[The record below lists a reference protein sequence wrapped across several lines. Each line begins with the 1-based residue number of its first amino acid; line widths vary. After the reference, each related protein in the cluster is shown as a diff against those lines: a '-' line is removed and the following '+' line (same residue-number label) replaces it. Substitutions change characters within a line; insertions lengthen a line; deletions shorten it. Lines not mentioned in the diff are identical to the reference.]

1 MDSRG
6 HRAIRA
12 LAVFLVLALGVA
24 ALLPLIARGAFQVNG
39 VISTCGGPTPFVSG
53 TVTLIDANGINPPQ
67 TTTSSQ
73 FSGVYAF
80 TPPTGSYT
88 ISVTASG
95 YYPASNSTP
104 VRFDGSRSVRIDACL
119 FRYGTPS
126 KVLGVTV
133 LNGGLPVAGASVAA
147 FNLSNPTGRPQLV
160 TTNTTNAA
168 GSTNLTLWSA
178 QFLLRA
184 SAPDYQ
190 TDQSVD
196 VSTQST
202 TTINLVAGPR
212 LFGHVQDRS
221 SGSFLGSG
229 VVAWLY
235 NPAASNSSA
244 YKLIPAAV
252 TGSFF
257 DLHGPAGPYTL
268 IVDADGHL
276 SHEEGV
282 TLGTTPNPH
291 DVTLDASPQELYQ
304 TTIAYGANDWSN
316 LTVWRNLTLNAD
328 STLPG
333 LVPANLRDLRLQIDA
348 TLGNG
353 NGILDQSEITAFPT
367 WLGAKGPGYVTTDA
381 FLTTNGRAYNSSLA
395 SFTVTVSPTLGT
407 SNAKVWIN
415 TTATYALKGTPPLI
429 ATGAKTYNVTLTMVP
444 DSNTTA
450 YQNYSYAIILPKHY
464 ELNQTTRVPSN
475 APMTFTGF
483 TTVTVDPGVASGTP
497 QARMTVS
504 KSLVGMARA
513 KVVAPIGKFNV
524 VNANFTNYQAYVA
537 GNTSMT
543 FSGED
548 TYDPNGHAA
557 DANYTWN

>member
-6 HRAIRA
+6 HRAIRS

-24 ALLPLIARGAFQVNG
+24 ALLPLITRGAFQVNG

-168 GSTNLTLWSA
+168 GLTNLTLWA
-178 QFLLRA
+178 ARFLLRA

-190 TDQSVD
+190 TDLSVD

-202 TTINLVAGPR
+202 ATINLVAGPR
-212 LFGHVQDRS
+212 LFGHVQNS
-221 SGSFLGSG
+221 SGAFLSSG

-235 NPAASNSSA
+235 DLSAPNSSA
-244 YKLIPAAV
+244 NRLIPAAV
-252 TGSFF
+252 SGSFF
-257 DLHGPAGPYTL
+257 DLHAPAGTYVL
-268 IVDADGHL
+268 IVDANGYL
-276 SHEEGV
+276 AHEETSI
-282 TLGTTPNPH
+282 TLPTTNPH
-291 DVTLDASPQELYQ
+291 DVTLNVAPQELYQ

-328 STLPG
+328 STLPN
-333 LVPANLRDLRLQIDA
+333 LLPPNLRDLRLQIDS

-353 NGILDQSEITAFPT
+353 NGLLDLGEMNAFTA
-367 WLGAKGPGYVTTDA
+367 WLKAKGPGYVTTD
-381 FLTTNGRAYNSSLA
+381 
-395 SFTVTVSPTLGT
+395 TL
-407 SNAKVWIN
+407 
-415 TTATYALKGTPPLI
+415 PP
-429 ATGAKTYNVTLTMVP
+429 G
-444 DSNTTA
+444 D
-450 YQNYSYAIILPKHY
+450 
-464 ELNQTTRVPSN
+464 R
-475 APMTFTGF
+475 
-483 TTVTVDPGVASGTP
+483 
-497 QARMTVS
+497 
-504 KSLVGMARA
+504 KS
-513 KVVAPIGKFNV
+513 
-524 VNANFTNYQAYVA
+524 
-537 GNTSMT
+537 
-543 FSGED
+543 
-548 TYDPNGHAA
+548 
-557 DANYTWN
+557 